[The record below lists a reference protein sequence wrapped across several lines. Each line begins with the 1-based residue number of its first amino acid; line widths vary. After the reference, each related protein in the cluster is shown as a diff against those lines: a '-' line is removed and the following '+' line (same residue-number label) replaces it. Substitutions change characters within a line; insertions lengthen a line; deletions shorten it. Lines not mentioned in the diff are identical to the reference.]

1 MIEFLRH
8 IQLSVMLFLSGSCG
22 VLIILAFSTKTLTP
36 KRRQALVSLETE
48 AMLLL
53 LADRL
58 AYAYRGDVSTKG
70 WWIVR
75 ISNFLVYLLSLFVAH
90 AFNLY
95 LMDLYK
101 NEGKQHIIPKRL
113 VACEIIFLLGIV
125 TLIIAQFTGFY
136 YTFDENNYYVRSGG
150 IAISYLFPFAIAVLQ
165 FTVIYQYRHLLE
177 KKVVTPLILF
187 LILPYVATAFQFFFY
202 GLSLTNIT
210 MVGMCVLLYLFEIN
224 KLNMMQE
231 AKLAAERANSAKSRF
246 LANVSHEIRT
256 PINTIMGMD
265 DMLIRE
271 DPTGVPK
278 AYYMSIMNYAFDIMT
293 ASETL
298 LGFINDILDISKIE
312 SGKMHLVEMEY
323 STRDQFRS
331 IVSMIKVKSDQKD
344 LSFDMDIDEN
354 IPQKLYGDMA
364 KIKQVALN
372 LLTNAVKYTEKGGL
386 KFTVKVE
393 SRDDD
398 TCKLLFSVKDTGIG
412 VKPED
417 MDKLFTAFERFDEA
431 RNNSILGT
439 GLGLDISRQFVELM
453 GGRIWCESVYGQGS
467 IFSFEVEQ
475 KIVDE
480 EPMGKFDL
488 SVLNEHKG
496 PFRPSFKAPEASVLM
511 IDDNPMNHTVIK
523 AVLKETEMRID
534 SSMSGQEGLKK
545 LKDNHYDLVLLDHLM
560 PQMDG
565 LEVIRHIREDFPSMP
580 VIALTADYSA
590 DSKAFFESH
599 GFDGYLSK
607 PVNNQLL
614 DKAIMGLL
622 PEELVTP
629 NTVITSGE
637 DEELADE
644 FKWLYEVEGIDVSE
658 GIKNSGGAQPYI
670 FALLLFLDTIDDN
683 ARVIDDAYLDYD
695 IALFTIKVHALK
707 TSARIIGAMK
717 LMELCQNIEQAGKK
731 GDPHYVIDHYEEM
744 IEMYKGFKEKL
755 SRLSYLSG
763 DIGDKREFIS
773 QEELIKAYGR
783 LRDYANDMDYDS
795 AEELINGMK
804 KYELEENDA
813 ITVKEA
819 EKALRSLD
827 WDKMIE
833 ILDKK

>member
-22 VLIILAFSTKTLTP
+22 VLIILAFSTKTPTP
-36 KRRQALVSLETE
+36 QRRQALVCLETE

-58 AYAYRGDVSTKG
+58 AYAYRGDASTKG

-113 VACEIIFLLGIV
+113 VACEIIFFLGIV
-125 TLIIAQFTGFY
+125 TLVIAQFTGFY
-136 YTFDENNYYVRSGG
+136 YTFDENNCYVRSGG

-224 KLNMMQE
+224 KLNLMQE

-278 AYYMSIMNYAFDIMT
+278 AYYMSIMNYAFDIMA

-431 RNNSILGT
+431 RNSSILGT
-439 GLGLDISRQFVELM
+439 GLGLDISRQFAELM

-475 KIVDE
+475 KIVDD

-534 SSMSGQEGLKK
+534 SSMSGQEGLNK

-565 LEVIRHIREDFPSMP
+565 LEVIGHIREDFPSMP

-614 DKAIMGLL
+614 DKVIKGLL

-629 NTVITSGE
+629 NTVIISGE

-683 ARVIDDAYLDYD
+683 ARVIDVAYLDND

-731 GDPHYVIDHYEEM
+731 GDPHYVNDHYEEM

-755 SRLSYLSG
+755 SRLSYLSR

-773 QEELIKAYGR
+773 REELIKTYGH

>member
-36 KRRQALVSLETE
+36 KRRQALVCLETE

-58 AYAYRGDVSTKG
+58 AYAYRGDISSKG

-95 LMDLYK
+95 LMDLFK
-101 NEGKQHIIPKRL
+101 NETKQHTIPKRL
-113 VACEIIFLLGIV
+113 VACEIIFFLGIV
-125 TLIIAQFTGFY
+125 TLIISQFTGFY
-136 YTFDENNYYVRSGG
+136 YTFDENNYYVRSPG
-150 IAISYLFPFAIAVLQ
+150 IAVSYMFPFAIAVLQ
-165 FTVIYQYRHLLE
+165 LCVIYSYRQYLE
-177 KKVVTPLILF
+177 KRVMVPLVLF
-187 LILPYVATAFQFFFY
+187 LILPYIATAIQFFLY

-278 AYYMSIMNYAFDIMT
+278 AYYMSIMNYAFDIMG

-298 LGFINDILDISKIE
+298 LGLINDILDISKIE

-323 STRDQFRS
+323 STKQQFCS

-344 LSFDMDIDEN
+344 LTFDMDIDEN

-364 KIKQVALN
+364 KIKQIVLN

-386 KFTVKVE
+386 KLNVHVIDSDSE
-393 SRDDD
+393 
-398 TCKLLFSVKDTGIG
+398 TCKLRFSVEDTGIG

-417 MDKLFTAFERFDEA
+417 IDKLFTAFERLDEA
-431 RNNSILGT
+431 KNSSIQGT
-439 GLGLDISRQFVELM
+439 GLGLDISRQFAELM
-453 GGRIWCESVYGQGS
+453 GGRIWCESVYGKGS
-467 IFSFEVEQ
+467 TFTFEVTQ
-475 KIVDE
+475 KIIDSA
-480 EPMGKFDL
+480 PLGKFDL
-488 SVLNEHKG
+488 STLNEHKG
-496 PFRPSFKAPEASVLM
+496 PFRPSFKAPKAAVLM
-511 IDDNPMNHTVIK
+511 VDDNPMNHTVTK
-523 AVLKETEMRID
+523 AVLKESEMRID
-534 SSMSGQEGLKK
+534 SSMSGQDALNK
-545 LKDNHYDLVLLDHLM
+545 LKENHYDLILLDHLM
-560 PQMDG
+560 PGMDG
-565 LEVIRHIREDFPSMP
+565 LEVIKHIKKDFPDMP
-580 VIALTADYSA
+580 VVALTADYSTDA
-590 DSKAFFESH
+590 KAFYEAH

-607 PVNNQLL
+607 PVNSELL
-614 DKAIMGLL
+614 DKEIMRLL
-622 PEELVTP
+622 PQNLVTP
-629 NTVITSGE
+629 NTIIAGGE
-637 DEELADE
+637 SEELPDE
-644 FKWLYEVEGIDVSE
+644 MKWLYEVEGLDVAE

-670 FALLLFLDTIDDN
+670 FALLLFLDTIDEN
-683 ARVIDDAYLDYD
+683 AKVIDDAYYDYD

-707 TSARIIGAMK
+707 TSARIIGAMD
-717 LMELCQNIEQAGKK
+717 LMDLCMNIEKAGKK
-731 GDPHYVIDHYEEM
+731 GDPHFLIDHYEEM
-744 IEMYKGFKEKL
+744 ISMYKGFKDKL
-755 SRLSYLSG
+755 SGLSYLSG
-763 DIGDKREFIS
+763 DLGGKREFIS
-773 QEELIKAYGR
+773 QEELIKAYGH

-795 AEELINGMK
+795 SEDLINQMK
-804 KYELEENDA
+804 KYELNEEDA
-813 ITVKEA
+813 VIVKDA